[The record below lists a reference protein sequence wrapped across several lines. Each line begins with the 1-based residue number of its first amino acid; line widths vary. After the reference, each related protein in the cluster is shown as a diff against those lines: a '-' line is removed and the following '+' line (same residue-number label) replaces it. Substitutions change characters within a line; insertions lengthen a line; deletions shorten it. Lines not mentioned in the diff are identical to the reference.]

1 MRHRRRPRGLTLIEI
16 VVVITISAMLMSA
29 VAVSALQIYD
39 HSQTEKAKLDVKNLG
54 TALDAYRLQKG
65 RYPAPA
71 EGLAALTKSKVL
83 KELPDDPWGTPYAYA
98 LEDGEP
104 VVTSYG
110 ADGVPGGSGR
120 DADIT
125 SRAAST
131 D

>member
-29 VAVSALQIYD
+29 VAVSALNIYEG
-39 HSQTEKAKLDVKNLG
+39 SKRQAAELDVKNLAN
-54 TALDAYRLQKG
+54 ALDTYRLQKG
-65 RYPAPA
+65 RYPTPV
-71 EGLAALTKSKVL
+71 EGLTALRRAKVI
-83 KELPDDPWGTPYAYA
+83 KELPADPWGTPYAFA

-110 ADGVPGGSGR
+110 ADGAPGGSGR

-125 SRAAST
+125 SAASALP
-131 D
+131 

>member
-1 MRHRRRPRGLTLIEI
+1 MRRRRRPRGLTLIEI

-29 VAVSALQIYD
+29 VAVSALMI
-39 HSQTEKAKLDVKNLG
+39 HGNSQRQKAWLDARNLV
-54 TALDAYRLQKG
+54 TALDTYRLQKG
-65 RYPAPA
+65 RYPTPV
-71 EGLAALTKSKVL
+71 EGLDALRKAKVV
-83 KELPDDPWGTPYAYA
+83 KELPDDPWGTPYAFA

-110 ADGVPGGSGR
+110 ADGAPGGSGR

-125 SRAAST
+125 SRAASA